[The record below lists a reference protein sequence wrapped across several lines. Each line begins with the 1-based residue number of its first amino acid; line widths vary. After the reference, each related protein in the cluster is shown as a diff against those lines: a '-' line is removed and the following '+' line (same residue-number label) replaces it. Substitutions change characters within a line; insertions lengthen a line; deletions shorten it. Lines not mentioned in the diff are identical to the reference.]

1 MSVRP
6 PNVGIL
12 AMEVYVPLHTLSA
25 TDLENQDG
33 VAGKYTKGLGQV
45 SLSYCTDREDAVSMA
60 LTATHNLLEAYSL
73 EPSRIGRLEV
83 GSESGPDRS
92 KSIKSYLMRLFA
104 AGGNHDIEGVDST
117 HGCYGATAALFNSVN
132 WVESSTWDGR
142 LALVVASDTSVY
154 EPGSAARATGG
165 AGAVAMLVGPNAP
178 LRMDPAWR
186 ATYAAD
192 VEDFSKPAGSG
203 PFPAFDGP
211 ATVHHYMKAADHA
224 YACLRGRLERL
235 QGDVSALEDRGS
247 EGTAQTSSF
256 DISQGLLPHVHYCL
270 LHAPYARIAQKA
282 FSRMALQDEVHCAE
296 GYSRLSASGM
306 PSNWL
311 TNNPD
316 ELLGAGYTDKELERF
331 LLSMSKQAYDEK
343 VEPGASFQRRV
354 GNAYTASLYIGLA
367 GLWADKGSDLRG
379 KRILLFSFGS
389 GVVSSFFAL
398 EGCHTDGEFPLDRVS
413 KSISLPARLK
423 QQVQSQ
429 PKDYDG
435 VLQQYQEKWGAGPYQ
450 PSMSVAAAVSP
461 GTWYLAEIRDTF
473 VRTYLR
479 AGAGDGPSES
489 EREGI
494 SR

>member
-1 MSVRP
+1 MSARP

-12 AMEVYVPLHTLSA
+12 AMEAYVPLHSLSA
-25 TDLENQDG
+25 TDLEIQDG
-33 VAGKYTKGLGQV
+33 VPGKYTKGLGQV

-60 LTATHNLLEAYSL
+60 LTATHKLLEAYSL
-73 EPSRIGRLEV
+73 QPSQIGRLEV

-92 KSIKSYLMRLFA
+92 KSIKSHLMKLIA
-104 AGGNHDIEGVDST
+104 AGGNHNVEGVDSM

-132 WVESSTWDGR
+132 WVESSNWDGR
-142 LALVVASDTSVY
+142 LALVVASDASVY

-192 VEDFSKPAGSG
+192 AEDFSKPAGSG

-211 ATVHHYMKAADHA
+211 ATVHHYMNAADHA
-224 YACLRGRLERL
+224 YASLRERL
-235 QGDVSALEDRGS
+235 QRIQADVSALQDQGS
-247 EGTAQTSSF
+247 EDVARDSSF
-256 DISQGLLPHVHYCL
+256 DVSQGLLPHVDYCL

-282 FSRMALQDEVHCAE
+282 FSRMALQDEIRCADW
-296 GYSRLSASGM
+296 YSKMCSSGM
-306 PSNWL
+306 PAKWL
-311 TNNPD
+311 THKPD

-331 LLSMSKQAYDEK
+331 LLSLSKQAYDEK

-367 GLWADKGSDLRG
+367 GLWGEKGSNLCG
-379 KRILLFSFGS
+379 KRVLLFSFGS

-398 EGCHTDGEFPLDRVS
+398 EGRHTDGEFSLEQVS
-413 KSISLPARLK
+413 KSVSLPARLG
-423 QQVQSQ
+423 QQIQSQ
-429 PKDYDG
+429 PKDYDSM
-435 VLQQYQEKWGAGPYQ
+435 LQQYQQRWGAAPYQ
-450 PSMSVAAAVSP
+450 PTTSVAAAVSP
-461 GTWYLAEIRDTF
+461 GTWYLAEVSNTF

-479 AGAGDGPSES
+479 AGAGDGTTDKEE
-489 EREGI
+489 ERT
-494 SR
+494 